1 MSGAAVSPT
10 IDALASDWL
19 ALVGLAALV
28 AALLYVGREVER
40 LRALIAPIASSP
52 LVRAASS
59 LSV

>member
-1 MSGAAVSPT
+1 MSAAASPT

-28 AALLYVGREVER
+28 AALAYVGRR
-40 LRALIAPIASSP
+40 LDELITLIRPLATSP

-59 LSV
+59 LSF